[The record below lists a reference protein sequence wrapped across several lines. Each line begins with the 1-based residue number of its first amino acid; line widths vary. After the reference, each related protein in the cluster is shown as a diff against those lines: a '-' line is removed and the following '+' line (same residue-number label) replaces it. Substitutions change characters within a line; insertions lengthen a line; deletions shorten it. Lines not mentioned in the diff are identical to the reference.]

1 MNKLLILCLLF
12 AFLSLSFAAQ
22 ELAHKDHHH
31 KHGGHHHHHH
41 HHKHHHGKHH
51 HKHPSVKHHGVTKC
65 ITKCV
70 NKHHQHSFVK
80 CWAHVH
86 PGAIVKN
93 CIQKKKQSCHKK
105 CWATKRCFTVF
116 KTKDCGHCKHCTVP
130 VVKCVRGHKCAKEC
144 LWVHFRDCF
153 FKKLPDFLVKKC
165 SKIFV
170 DKKFKECVTGCIHIV
185 KTKKCWDKCVKHRI
199 DKEHS
204 KCERVLARKGKK
216 FKRCSI
222 KDIGKICH
230 KQCKH
235 FPAICKNVCK
245 DKSCGHSKC
254 HCCRIKCTKRPDV
267 CHKWCIEKKI

>member
-1 MNKLLILCLLF
+1 LNKLLILCLLF

-93 CIQKKKQSCHKK
+93 CIQKKKTIMS
-105 CWATKRCFTVF
+105 
-116 KTKDCGHCKHCTVP
+116 
-130 VVKCVRGHKCAKEC
+130 
-144 LWVHFRDCF
+144 
-153 FKKLPDFLVKKC
+153 
-165 SKIFV
+165 
-170 DKKFKECVTGCIHIV
+170 
-185 KTKKCWDKCVKHRI
+185 
-199 DKEHS
+199 
-204 KCERVLARKGKK
+204 
-216 FKRCSI
+216 
-222 KDIGKICH
+222 
-230 KQCKH
+230 
-235 FPAICKNVCK
+235 
-245 DKSCGHSKC
+245 
-254 HCCRIKCTKRPDV
+254 
-267 CHKWCIEKKI
+267 